1 MENLPLVRP
10 LIYPTAVFIEET
22 GWWEATSPTAPGRI
36 KRDPSGR
43 AAKLAL
49 WAEMIDEIE
58 ESVNVMEDTLF
69 DRMENPPWAG

>member
-1 MENLPLVRP
+1 MEKLPLVSP

-49 WAEMIDEIE
+49 WAEMIDE
-58 ESVNVMEDTLF
+58 MEAAVF
-69 DRMENPPWAG
+69 DAMDQMENPQWAG